1 MLKKYCNSYLKRKNT
16 RSVIIEHPKT
26 SHKSFK
32 AIRQAKKVS
41 RVGFGKIYNSPLYSR
56 TKRK

>member
-1 MLKKYCNSYLKRKNT
+1 MKRKNT

-41 RVGFGKIYNSPLYSR
+41 QVGFGKIYNSPLYSR